1 MSTLHQC
8 LHDRR
13 SSQEW
18 LSPVTECPG
27 WAAVASC
34 LSRDS
39 PRSAT
44 GSDRSS
50 FQIAAFAQGPGTCEI
65 LCGPFKCG
73 VWSSHHPLVLPK
85 VSPTGF
91 QSQTF
96 LGLILVQGPR
106 LGSPMWDSDLSLW
119 GRTSA
124 TIIILPFIG
133 GLPKRMTLTSI
144 AGPPLPTVVP
154 SFYL

>member
-1 MSTLHQC
+1 MLHQGLC
-8 LHDRR
+8 GRR

-18 LSPVTECPG
+18 LSPVSGCPG
-27 WAAVASC
+27 CAAVVSC

-39 PRSAT
+39 PRSVNGA
-44 GSDRSS
+44 DRSS
-50 FQIAAFAQGPGTCEI
+50 FQSAAFAQGPGACEI

-96 LGLILVQGPR
+96 LGLIFLVQGPQAGKSNVR
-106 LGSPMWDSDLSLW
+106 LRPLTLGENSV
-119 GRTSA
+119 
-124 TIIILPFIG
+124 TIIILPFIS
-133 GLPKRMTLTSI
+133 GLPRRMTLIGI

-154 SFYL
+154 SFCL